1 MASALEQFV
10 NNVRTLSKQ
19 GNFRELCEIISKSTE
34 VLVKNGQHLDNVL
47 ETLDLQQHSLGILV
61 VLCVK
66 FSLPNPNGPS
76 NADACKPLFSQVQEF
91 IIGCNGEQVRFAP
104 NTYAELCHLFTQTLV
119 ELQIP
124 LRGIE
129 LLRRAIRKIQLF
141 DSQLTSIHADLCQ
154 LCLLSKCFKPA
165 LEFLDIDVTGI
176 SQEGGQFDSKYFLLY
191 YYYGGMIYTALKNYD
206 RALYFFEVCVTTP
219 AMAVSYIMLEA
230 YKKYILV
237 SLILHGKMLNLPR
250 FMSQVVNRYMKPLSQ
265 QYQELATAYQMNSC
279 EDVQNIITK
288 CQQIFTRDHNM
299 GLVKQVLGYLYK
311 KNIQRLTK
319 TFLTLSL
326 SDVASRV
333 QLLGPGDAE
342 KYILNMI
349 EDGEIF
355 ATINQ
360 KDGMVVFHDDPEKY
374 NSPEM
379 LAKLEKEMAACM
391 ELDKRVLEME
401 EEVVLTPQYVRK
413 ACGQNEQDDQTAG
426 PAPTNVTNVQGQPK
440 RQNYSM

>member
-1 MASALEQFV
+1 MLTSTRIF
-10 NNVRTLSKQ
+10 S
-19 GNFRELCEIISKSTE
+19 NFRELYDIISKSVE
-34 VLVKNGQHLDNVL
+34 VLTKNGQHLDNVL
-47 ETLDLQQHSLGILV
+47 ETLDLQQHSLGILA
-61 VLCVK
+61 VLCAK
-66 FSLPNPNGPS
+66 FSLPNPNGGTTP
-76 NADACKPLFSQVQEF
+76 DVTKLLFNQVQEF

-104 NTYAELCHLFTQTLV
+104 DTYADLCHLFTQSLV
-119 ELQIP
+119 ESKTP
-124 LRGIE
+124 LRGIDV
-129 LLRRAIRKIQLF
+129 LRRAIRKIQLF
-141 DSQLTSIHADLCQ
+141 DSQLTSIHAALCHV
-154 LCLLSKCFKPA
+154 CLLSKCFKPA

-191 YYYGGMIYTALKNYD
+191 YYYGGMIYTALKTYD

-230 YKKYILV
+230 YKKYILI
-237 SLILHGKMLNLPR
+237 SLILHGKVLTLPR
-250 FMSQVVNRYMKPLSQ
+250 YTSQVINRYIKPLSQ
-265 QYQELATAYQMNSC
+265 QYQEVATAYLVNSC
-279 EDVQNIITK
+279 EEVQSIITK
-288 CQQIFTRDHNM
+288 YQQVFVRDHNL
-299 GLVKQVLGYLYK
+299 GLVKQVLAYLYK

-333 QLLGPGDAE
+333 QLSGPTEAE

-374 NSPEM
+374 NSPQM
-379 LAKLEKEMAACM
+379 LATFEKEMAACT

-413 ACGQNEQDDQTAG
+413 ACGQNDQDDQAAG
-426 PAPTNVTNVQGQPK
+426 PAPTNVTTAQGQIK
-440 RQNYSM
+440 QNTYSM